1 MNVKVIRGTNQ
12 IGGCITE
19 ISTKTTRIIID
30 AGEELGNVCEK
41 KIKEKNPNIE
51 GLTIGSKQ
59 YDAIFFTHYHGDHLG
74 LQEYILK
81 DIPKY
86 IDMVTCKMHN
96 MYIDITCGR
105 KIFNAKFF
113 EFDKQI
119 LIGDIKI
126 TPIIADHSAYNSA
139 MFVIEADGKKILHTG
154 DFRTSG
160 YKGKGQINRIS
171 KYGKFDTVICEGTNI
186 SNSSKKAIK
195 TEKELTYEC
204 IDTFSKYNQVFV
216 LSASTNIDRICSLYK
231 ASIKTNKLFIQ
242 DVYLANLTK
251 MIAVDK
257 KSCIKIPNPI
267 TFETV
272 KVYIPNRNKE
282 FPKKYIDWIDKYIIQ
297 ENEMNNPYVLMLR
310 SNFVE
315 YIQELYIKGKLDKP
329 VFIYSMWNGYKET
342 DKMKEDLKKIK
353 EMNIPILDIHTSG
366 HAKRKDIDDLFKTT
380 KCDKIIPIHTENR
393 KEFLKLYKEAI
404 DIQDNEE
411 VEI

>member
-1 MNVKVIRGTNQ
+1 MNIKVIRGTNQ

-19 ISTKTTRIIID
+19 ISTKTTKIIID
-30 AGEELGNVCEK
+30 IGEELGNV
-41 KIKEKNPNIE
+41 KEKNIKKGNPNIE
-51 GLTIGSKQ
+51 GLTIGNKQ

-105 KIFNAKFF
+105 KILNANFF
-113 EFDKQI
+113 EFNKTI

-160 YKGKGQINRIS
+160 YKGKGQLNRIS

-186 SNSSKKAIK
+186 SNNKKRIETEEDVIK
-195 TEKELTYEC
+195 EYKN
-204 IDTFSKYNQVFV
+204 IFSKYNQVFV
-216 LSASTNIDRICSLYK
+216 LSASTNIDRVCSLYK
-231 ASIKTNKLFIQ
+231 ASIKTNKLFLQ

-251 MIAVDK
+251 MIAIDK
-257 KSCIKIPNPI
+257 KSCISIPNPV

-282 FPKKYIDWIDKYIIQ
+282 FPEKYINWIGKYIIK
-297 ENEMNNPYVLMLR
+297 EEELNNSYVLMLR

-315 YIQELYIKGKLDKP
+315 YIQELYSKNKLDKP
-329 VFIYSMWNGYKET
+329 VFIYSMWSGYKET
-342 DKMKEDLKKIK
+342 DKMKEDLKKIT
-353 EMNIPILDIHTSG
+353 EMNIPIIDIHTSG
-366 HAKRKDIDDLFKTT
+366 HATRKDIEDLIKIT

-393 KEFLKLYKEAI
+393 NEFLKLYKEAI